1 MPEVL
6 DFRWPEIQRG
16 GQTKVAIRAGHVR
29 GAVVHLC
36 SRVGESQ
43 RKRPGAG
50 PAAREVR
57 AHPQL
62 VCDIA
67 SCAATRRCSCRNSRL
82 TSHVPGSVLRSRR
95 YLLFCWL
102 LCRTS
107 NSLKQITK
115 AGVLRLPCFRC
126 ATSACGSFFLGPVP
140 ATKFTAE
147 AVYCQSHAAP
157 SCRTWESIASK

>member
-16 GQTKVAIRAGHVR
+16 GPDQGSNPGWPCSEPLSTSAVAFEKVNANARSWASCARRAR
-29 GAVVHLC
+29 P
-36 SRVGESQ
+36 SQ
-43 RKRPGAG
+43 
-50 PAAREVR
+50 
-57 AHPQL
+57 L
-62 VCDIA
+62 LCDIA